1 MSKRI
6 TAADREKQGNEKR
19 LLTSLINE
27 AEVLIDEKSP
37 LKKDVNKLIKKLG
50 EVNDELL
57 TKPFIAN
64 KNKIIETLNKKLEV
78 KETPKRPKS
87 DPSKTSVF
95 SNSRKGILESKEE
108 QTSID
113 DKAITLEKKEAKKP
127 VSEKEE
133 VEVEIGTVVYTVKLE
148 GRIVEAIRNR
158 AHSQRVEMLTIF
170 NDILRSAFSD
180 NELEEGEK
188 GFQLSQEV
196 QRKRGV
202 RKMKRKGD

>member
-37 LKKDVNKLIKKLG
+37 LKKDVNELIKKLG

-127 VSEKEE
+127 VSKKEE